1 MNLTAQLFGIAGFLF
16 TVVSF
21 QERNIKK
28 FFIMQAIAG
37 FMFFMNFAIMGALS
51 AALFNL
57 VNLVRGALL
66 SKKEHKPWHLGTIEI
81 LYTVCFVISLIVI
94 NGDLFQIFLSS
105 LTYFALVLM
114 TIFMW
119 KGNGKYIRYVQLFVV
134 SPAWIIHNIFNFSL
148 GGLLCEIFSM
158 LSVIVS
164 FIRYKQ
170 SGFEN

>member
-1 MNLTAQLFGIAGFLF
+1 MNLIAQLFGIAGFLF

-21 QERNIKK
+21 QERNNKN
-28 FFIMQAIAG
+28 FFIKQAVAG
-37 FMFFMNFAIMGALS
+37 FMFFMNFAIIGALS

-66 SKKEHKPWHLGTIEI
+66 SKKEHKLWHLSTIEV

-114 TIFMW
+114 TVFMW
-119 KGNGKYIRYVQLFVV
+119 KGNGKHIRYVQLCVV

-148 GGLLCEIFSM
+148 GGLLCEMFSM

-164 FIRYKQ
+164 FIRYRQ
-170 SGFEN
+170 NGFEN